1 MDFLVLISQ
10 NEDGIFCA
18 SVPSLIGCVS
28 RGETKDAAIANI
40 KEAIALHIQ
49 SGPKGQILIE
59 WDHEAEAFS
68 ATCNEL
74 NYLSS
79 FGDTRQQAII
89 NLKDAAPLMFED
101 SDLIEVVSID
111 LNLA

>member
-1 MDFLVLISQ
+1 MDFLVSIFQ
-10 NEDGIFCA
+10 DEDGIFCA

-28 RGETKDAAIANI
+28 QGGTKDAAIASI

-49 SGPKGQILIE
+49 SGAKGQILIE
-59 WDHEAEAFS
+59 WDHEVNLYS
-68 ATCNEL
+68 ATCKEL

-79 FGDTRQQAII
+79 FGDTRQQAIAY
-89 NLKDAAPLMFED
+89 LKNAASLMFED